1 MAQREIL
8 RGKVLS
14 YPAEKN
20 KGLVEV
26 SIGAYDKS
34 GDTVYALV
42 EQGMS
47 GVYWLPEIGDVVEV
61 ELPTH
66 PGGEPRIIHIHRP
79 GEDKQTGECW
89 TEKNDVKQFL
99 TRSGHRVTLDDT
111 KDHTAITI
119 HTSGGLELKLEDEAQ
134 AVTLCAAE
142 KETPVLLLDVK
153 NDTVKLSAGKALT
166 ISCGGASIAFDSEGN
181 ITVKAKGTL
190 DMSGK
195 DVKVSATQKAA
206 VKGQS
211 IELSGTQSVKVESK
225 GQLDLTSSG
234 MTQVKGSMIKL
245 N

>member
-1 MAQREIL
+1 MAECEIL

-34 GDTVYALV
+34 GDTVYARV

-66 PGGEPRIIHIHRP
+66 PGGEPRSIHIHRP
-79 GEDKQTGECW
+79 GEDEQTGACW

-134 AVTLCAAE
+134 TVTLCAAE

-153 NDTVKLSAGKALT
+153 NDAVRLSAGKELT
-166 ISCGGASIAFDSEGN
+166 ISCGGASIAFDSDGN

-195 DVKVSATQKAA
+195 DVKVSATQKSA

-211 IELSGTQSVKVESK
+211 VELSGTQSVKVEGK

-234 MTQVKGSMIKL
+234 MT
-245 N
+245 

>member
-1 MAQREIL
+1 MAEREIL

-14 YPAEKN
+14 YPSEKN

-26 SIGAYDKS
+26 AIGAYDKS
-34 GDTVYALV
+34 GDTVYARV

-61 ELPTH
+61 ELPSH

-79 GEDKQTGECW
+79 GEDEQTGACW
-89 TEKNDVKQFL
+89 TETNDVKQFL
-99 TRSGHRVTLDDT
+99 TRSGHRLTLDDT
-111 KDHTAITI
+111 KDHTAVTV
-119 HTSGGLELKLEDEAQ
+119 HTSGGLELKMEDEAQ
-134 AVTLCAAE
+134 TVTLCAAE
-142 KETPVLLLDVK
+142 KDTPVLLLDVK
-153 NDTVKLSAGKALT
+153 NDTVRLSAGKKLT
-166 ISCGGASIAFDSEGN
+166 ISCGGASIVFDSEGN

-195 DVKVSATQKAA
+195 DVKVSAAQKVS

-211 IELSGTQSVKVESK
+211 VELSGAQSAKVEGK
-225 GQLDLTSSG
+225 GKLDLTSSG
-234 MTQVKGSMIKL
+234 VTQVKGSMVKL

>member
-1 MAQREIL
+1 MAECEIL

-34 GDTVYALV
+34 GDTVYARV

-79 GEDKQTGECW
+79 GEDEQTGACW

-134 AVTLCAAE
+134 TVTLCAAE

-153 NDTVKLSAGKALT
+153 NDAVRLSAGKELT
-166 ISCGGASIAFDSEGN
+166 ISCGGASIAFDSDGN

-195 DVKVSATQKAA
+195 DVKVSATQKSA

-211 IELSGTQSVKVESK
+211 VELSGTQSVKVEGK

-234 MTQVKGSMIKL
+234 MT
-245 N
+245 